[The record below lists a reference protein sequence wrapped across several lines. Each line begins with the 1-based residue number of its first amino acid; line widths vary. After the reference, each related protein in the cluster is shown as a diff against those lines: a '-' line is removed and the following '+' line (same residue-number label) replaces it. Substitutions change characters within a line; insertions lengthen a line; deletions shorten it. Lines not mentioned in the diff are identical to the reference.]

1 MISER
6 RRIGTAVAF
15 STLALIVALGLHPVA
30 SVRIVGAYALALAAI
45 AAAALVRA
53 VARGLDD
60 RTPSPF
66 EYELLRR
73 PEPPT
78 RPPEL
83 VRIERDLSLGMASAG
98 HLHLRLLPLLR
109 EIAQARLG
117 IDLER
122 QPAVARSRLDDE
134 AWELLRPGRPAPD
147 DRTAPSP
154 SLRRTR
160 AIVDAL
166 ERT

>member
-1 MISER
+1 MTGR
-6 RRIGTAVAF
+6 RHRF
-15 STLALIVALGLHPVA
+15 
-30 SVRIVGAYALALAAI
+30 
-45 AAAALVRA
+45 
-53 VARGLDD
+53 D
-60 RTPSPF
+60 
-66 EYELLRR
+66 YELLRR

-122 QPAVARSRLDDE
+122 QPDVARSRLGDE
-134 AWELLRPGRPAPD
+134 AWELLRPGRPTPD
-147 DRTAPSP
+147 DRTAPGP
-154 SLRRTR
+154 SLRRMR